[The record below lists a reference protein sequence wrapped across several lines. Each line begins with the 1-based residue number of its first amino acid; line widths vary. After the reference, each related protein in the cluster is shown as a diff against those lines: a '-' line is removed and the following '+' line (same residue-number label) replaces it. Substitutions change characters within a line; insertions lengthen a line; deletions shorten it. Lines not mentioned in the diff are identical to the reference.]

1 MIVKVF
7 MSISIVAV
15 LAVMAVAGIMLNRRE
30 YKSNRANIAFA
41 AGDFTA
47 GYVCI
52 YSLLLVAAGF
62 IISKAIL
69 FS

>member
-7 MSISIVAV
+7 MSVSIVAV

-30 YKSNRANIAFA
+30 YKNNRTNIAVS

-47 GYVCI
+47 GYVGI

-62 IISKAIL
+62 IISKVIL

>member
-7 MSISIVAV
+7 MSVSIVAV

-30 YKSNRANIAFA
+30 YKNSRTNIAVS

-62 IISKAIL
+62 IISKVIL

>member
-7 MSISIVAV
+7 MSVSIVVV
-15 LAVMAVAGIMLNRRE
+15 LAVMAIAGIMLNRRE
-30 YKSNRANIAFA
+30 YKNNRANIAFT

-47 GYVCI
+47 GYICI

>member
-7 MSISIVAV
+7 MSVSIVIV

-30 YKSNRANIAFA
+30 YKNNRTNIAVS